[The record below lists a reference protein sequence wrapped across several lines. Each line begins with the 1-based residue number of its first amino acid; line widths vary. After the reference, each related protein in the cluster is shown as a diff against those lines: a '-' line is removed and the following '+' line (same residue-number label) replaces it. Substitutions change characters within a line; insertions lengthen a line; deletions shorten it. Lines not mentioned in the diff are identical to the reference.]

1 MVLNFKKIL
10 SLDSLKKY
18 KYSFIIFQYTKGKKF
33 IRLIVVKL
41 TTQLISILFLPIQ
54 RHLRYDFKLKQIF
67 NKSLA

>member
-33 IRLIVVKL
+33 IRLKAVK
-41 TTQLISILFLPIQ
+41 F
-54 RHLRYDFKLKQIF
+54 
-67 NKSLA
+67 